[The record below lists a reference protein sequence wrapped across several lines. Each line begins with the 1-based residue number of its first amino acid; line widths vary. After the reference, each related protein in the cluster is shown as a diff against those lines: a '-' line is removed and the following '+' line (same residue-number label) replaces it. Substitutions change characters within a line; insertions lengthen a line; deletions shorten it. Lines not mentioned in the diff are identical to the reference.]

1 MNSAN
6 GLVHCDTVTGRWITG
21 TLMCMEEEGCME
33 EEEIIRGAQ
42 TIARVL
48 RVLTFCIAL
57 ALAAFG
63 VWKWVRFA

>member
-1 MNSAN
+1 
-6 GLVHCDTVTGRWITG
+6 
-21 TLMCMEEEGCME
+21 ME

-48 RVLTFCIAL
+48 RVLAFCIAL

-63 VWKWVRFA
+63 VWTWAR